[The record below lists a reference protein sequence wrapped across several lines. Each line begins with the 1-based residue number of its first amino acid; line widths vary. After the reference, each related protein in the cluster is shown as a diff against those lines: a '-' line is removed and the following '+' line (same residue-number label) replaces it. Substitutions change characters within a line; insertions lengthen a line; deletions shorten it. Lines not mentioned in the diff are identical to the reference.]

1 MSDTKILRLPAV
13 VEMTGISR
21 SRIYVAMGREDNP
34 FPRPLKIGVRAV
46 GWRQCEVEAWLDVRE
61 RAGSARA

>member
-1 MSDTKILRLPAV
+1 MNDAQILRLPAV
-13 VEMTGISR
+13 VEMTGIYR
-21 SRIYVAMGREDNP
+21 SRIYVAMGREDDP

-46 GWRQCEVEAWLDVRE
+46 GWRRCEVEAWLDARE